1 MSSINFRP
9 KVYEQ
14 LIENFTKTISRTPV
28 TKSENPQ
35 TGEEVLTDGTAVD
48 ISSYTTKE
56 FFLVDPAGA
65 ASTAKTA
72 IFDSD
77 GTDGKLKYTILTT
90 EIDTSGNWN
99 VFARIAK
106 TGSELTSDPLEFR
119 VKARLD

>member
-1 MSSINFRP
+1 MSW
-9 KVYEQ
+9 
-14 LIENFTKTISRTPV
+14 ENFQDSDYGWVGR
-28 TKSENPQ
+28 
-35 TGEEVLTDGTAVD
+35 LTLKQDGTAVD

-90 EIDTSGNWN
+90 EIPDAGNWN

-106 TGSELTSDPLEFR
+106 AGVELTTDPLEFR